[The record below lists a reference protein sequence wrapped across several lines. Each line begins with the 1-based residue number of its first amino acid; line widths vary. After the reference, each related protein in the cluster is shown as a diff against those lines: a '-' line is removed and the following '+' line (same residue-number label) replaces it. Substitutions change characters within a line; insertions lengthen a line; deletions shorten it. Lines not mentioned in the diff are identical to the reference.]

1 MIVTK
6 FEVFFLA
13 PRWVFLKIETDEG
26 ISGWGEPVLEGR
38 AHTVAAAVNELMLD
52 VVGKNPF
59 EIERLWQRM
68 KKGSF
73 YRGGAIMDSALSG
86 IDQALWDIKGKAL
99 GVPVYQ
105 LLGGQV
111 RDRVRIYG
119 HIGGAGSED
128 GHTHAPVSTDIKE
141 LLASADAQMAR
152 GLTALKFGPADGL
165 EHIDTPEE
173 LKNIVARVTAVRE
186 HVGDAIDIALDFHG
200 RFSLAMSRRVFPY
213 LEPLNLLFIE
223 EPVLPE
229 FTDRFE
235 LIVSS
240 TSTPIATGERLFDR
254 KDFKDVLRTGI
265 AVAQPDLSHAGG
277 ISECRRIASM
287 AEVYDVSMAPHC
299 PLGPIALAACLQLD
313 FATPNFLIQEQ
324 VLGLGRGDAGSR
336 IDMYNSALKYLV
348 DLSVFDAPNGYIELM
363 TKPGLGIEVDEAAV
377 RKAAED
383 GYRWRAPLWTHKD
396 GSHAE
401 W

>member
-1 MIVTK
+1 VIVTK
-6 FEVFFLA
+6 YEVFFLA

-119 HIGGAGSED
+119 HIGGAGSEN
-128 GHTHAPVSTDIKE
+128 GHTHAPVSADIKE

-152 GLTALKFGPADGL
+152 GLTALKFCPADGL

-186 HVGDAIDIALDFHG
+186 HVGDSIDIALDFHG
-200 RFSLAMSRRVFPY
+200 RLICCLSKSRFY
-213 LEPLNLLFIE
+213 LSSQIDLN
-223 EPVLPE
+223 
-229 FTDRFE
+229 
-235 LIVSS
+235 
-240 TSTPIATGERLFDR
+240 
-254 KDFKDVLRTGI
+254 
-265 AVAQPDLSHAGG
+265 
-277 ISECRRIASM
+277 
-287 AEVYDVSMAPHC
+287 
-299 PLGPIALAACLQLD
+299 
-313 FATPNFLIQEQ
+313 
-324 VLGLGRGDAGSR
+324 
-336 IDMYNSALKYLV
+336 
-348 DLSVFDAPNGYIELM
+348 
-363 TKPGLGIEVDEAAV
+363 
-377 RKAAED
+377 
-383 GYRWRAPLWTHKD
+383 
-396 GSHAE
+396 
-401 W
+401 